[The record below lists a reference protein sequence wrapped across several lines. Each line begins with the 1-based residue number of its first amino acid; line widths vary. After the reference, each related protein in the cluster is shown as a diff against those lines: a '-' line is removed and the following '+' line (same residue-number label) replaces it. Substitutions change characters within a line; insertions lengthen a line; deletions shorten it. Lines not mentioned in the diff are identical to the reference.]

1 MEVPICYFQS
11 REEVEILEEIR
22 LPNRGQKK
30 SLIGEDT
37 DIFYFLVEWWLD
49 DVLHEK
55 KGN

>member
-22 LPNRGQKK
+22 RPNRGQKK